1 MVIVIA
7 YIVVYIVVVYFVNTK
22 IILIILNI
30 VQVHPE
36 EGSPCRASFVVVFI
50 CMVIVIAYIVVA
62 YIVDT
67 KIILIIVNTV
77 QVHPEEGS
85 PCRASFV
92 GDESEKQSRLGS
104 IKAVILDTYII
115 LIY

>member
-1 MVIVIA
+1 
-7 YIVVYIVVVYFVNTK
+7 
-22 IILIILNI
+22 
-30 VQVHPE
+30 
-36 EGSPCRASFVVVFI
+36 
-50 CMVIVIAYIVVA
+50 MVIVIAYIVVA

-115 LIY
+115 LIYVMIFLLKRRLCIKIDFLIIVRCLIFMIMKVTKLFK